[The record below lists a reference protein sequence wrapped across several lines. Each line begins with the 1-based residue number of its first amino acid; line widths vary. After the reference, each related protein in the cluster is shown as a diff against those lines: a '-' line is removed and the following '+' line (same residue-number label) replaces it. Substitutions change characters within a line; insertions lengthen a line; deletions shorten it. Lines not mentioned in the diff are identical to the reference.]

1 MHRDI
6 EVLQELREQLLKR
19 RPRMMMAL
27 QGVANHIAVSPLS
40 DGAFVL
46 SAHCSFGRVTK
57 TFNIANTTIRQR
69 YGPVLK
75 KNACRFT
82 DDFIEEV
89 RKWQAKQR

>member
-19 RPRMMMAL
+19 RPRMMAML
-27 QGVANHIAVSPLS
+27 SVENIGISPVKNGEFTMTAYCIYGQL
-40 DGAFVL
+40 D
-46 SAHCSFGRVTK
+46 K
-57 TFNIANTTIRQR
+57 TFSIANTTIRQR